1 VATLRARCPPGRD
14 TAGLGNFGRILHNY
28 AVELAIWDGSGV
40 AVRGGTVTD
49 LGEMDAAAPGRVEEG
64 FDSMAPV
71 GHDVES
77 SAPGSDVESAR
88 PVGHDVESSAPGS
101 DVESLAAVDKL
112 ADAVDGLVAP
122 ADTVGNQVLVDQSRA
137 IRWAGPLFVVCAAL
151 LIPWIVVIALTLPS
165 RQLSPNYDIAWA
177 GFDVMLFAALACT
190 AGCALRRSTY
200 LSMAA
205 SWCAGL
211 LVTDAWLDLVTT
223 PGGRDRVEAIA
234 MAAAVELPLTLLCGW
249 LARHSQDITEKRL
262 ELVLR
267 RARRTHSTGR

>member
-64 FDSMAPV
+64 FDSMA
-71 GHDVES
+71 
-77 SAPGSDVESAR
+77 

-262 ELVLR
+262 ELVVR